1 MICLFPSMGGGSGG
15 IAARAKK
22 KWLGGHFLFDIRS
35 YSIYISYRVGRGE
48 VRRGGIRRGEDF
60 FMINGN
66 KSKWKPWT
74 VRMPKKL
81 LDWLREQAARETIR
95 QGKSVSM
102 NEFIVGVL
110 DRFKKDKK

>member
-1 MICLFPSMGGGSGG
+1 MGRGTV
-15 IAARAKK
+15 
-22 KWLGGHFLFDIRS
+22 W
-35 YSIYISYRVGRGE
+35 RGE
-48 VRRGGIRRGEDF
+48 VWRGEDF